1 MHTTMKSTRNKNVIH
16 YFDENWHGIKE
27 QWVEGLK
34 RESCHYLNSTN
45 NRLECMN
52 QKIKSV
58 VSKYSSILNFFQE
71 LMKCLDSL
79 ALERDHRAAM
89 VFKKCS
95 VSLFPDNNCLSEYQ
109 KLLTPYAF
117 SFVVKQFELSSNI
130 KITET
135 VVEDS
140 CMTTIHSKGR
150 DFITSL
156 YQCDC
161 GFFTAME
168 LLCRH
173 IFSLRKH
180 TEMSF
185 FETKLCAVRWTRN
198 YYQSS
203 HRVFSSKVSNSVD
216 ITVSSVN
223 GLPTAKVLTQHEKY
237 RKVLTI
243 GQM

>member
-1 MHTTMKSTRNKNVIH
+1 M
-16 YFDENWHGIKE
+16 
-27 QWVEGLK
+27 EGLK

-45 NRLECMN
+45 NRLESMN

-58 VSKYSSILNFFQE
+58 VSRYSSILNFFQE

-135 VVEDS
+135 VAGDS

-150 DFITSL
+150 NLIT
-156 YQCDC
+156 
-161 GFFTAME
+161 
-168 LLCRH
+168 
-173 IFSLRKH
+173 
-180 TEMSF
+180 
-185 FETKLCAVRWTRN
+185 
-198 YYQSS
+198 
-203 HRVFSSKVSNSVD
+203 
-216 ITVSSVN
+216 
-223 GLPTAKVLTQHEKY
+223 
-237 RKVLTI
+237 
-243 GQM
+243 